1 MNPVIQKDRTGCG
14 FASVATVAGVS
25 YKQVKRVARQ
35 FGIDV
40 HDLQL

>member
-1 MNPVIQKDRTGCG
+1 MKLIVQKDRTGCG
-14 FASVATVAGVS
+14 LASVATVAGVS